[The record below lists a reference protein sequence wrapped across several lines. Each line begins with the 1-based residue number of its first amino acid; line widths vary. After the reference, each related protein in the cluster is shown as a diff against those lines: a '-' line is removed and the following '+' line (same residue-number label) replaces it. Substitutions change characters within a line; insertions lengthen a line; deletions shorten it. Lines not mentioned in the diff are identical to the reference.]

1 MALMQL
7 LIQFVTFFG
16 VGVAATVADWGSFFL
31 LTHFAGVS
39 GVVGALISYCLGGIL
54 SYLLNRRHT
63 FETDRTHV
71 QAGWRFASVMAVG
84 FTLTGLFMYIFVD
97 RFSFAQMLSRVMTTG
112 IVFFWNFV
120 AHKTWT
126 FAETRS

>member
-1 MALMQL
+1 MRL
-7 LIQFVTFFG
+7 LLQFVTFFG
-16 VGVAATVADWGSFFL
+16 VGVAATVTDWGSFFL
-31 LTHFAGVS
+31 LTTFAGAS
-39 GVVGALISYCLGGIL
+39 SVVGALISYCCGGIL

-84 FTLTGLFMYIFVD
+84 FTLTGLFMYL
-97 RFSFAQMLSRVMTTG
+97 FAERMGLNEMLSRMITTG

-126 FAETRS
+126 FAEKQG

>member
-1 MALMQL
+1 MALMRL
-7 LIQFVTFFG
+7 LLQFVTFFG

-31 LTHFAGVS
+31 LTTYGGASSVS
-39 GVVGALISYCLGGIL
+39 GALMSYCLGGIV

-63 FETDRTHV
+63 FETDRSHM

-84 FTLTGLFMYIFVD
+84 FTLTGLFMYVLAE
-97 RFSFAQMLSRVMTTG
+97 RMGLNEMLARVITTG

-126 FAETRS
+126 FAETRG